1 MTLTFKTDNY
11 HMPGVVL
18 YQIPREFREGREEG
32 VVYLPKSA
40 FLGVYPQTI
49 ELSGDGVRG

>member
-18 YQIPREFREGREEG
+18 YQIPREFREGRGEG